1 VSLENKAF
9 NEQIP
14 VVCGIVFKHG
24 KILFVKR
31 RDEELLEAD
40 GKWELPGGKIEFGE
54 NPEHALLREI
64 YEETGYRAQV
74 ESLLPLIYT
83 NVWEYSEKRSL
94 SGFRRQVFLICYIC
108 SALSGEKRLSDSKV
122 SKIKWFSPEEVKS
135 IQAIKGT
142 AEILEEFKK
151 SDLFKN
157 DPVNNISSVHKKKS
171 SLFLSKKPYEKQS
184 QRRNRYL
191 KEGKIPGD
199 LLKELIDLYSEHGFR
214 DKSVLIG
221 PLSGEDSAA
230 LQLES
235 DQILITSD
243 PITFVTKDI
252 SDFSFNVNANDI
264 AAMGGI
270 PKYLSLVYVLPPLKV
285 STSLFMEW
293 SLRIAELSKEAGVS
307 IIGGHTEISSA
318 VNNPVVVGQM
328 IGIPGKC
335 GIIRSSGARSGD
347 ILLMTK
353 SAGLEGTAIIATEFQ
368 EYLTSEFGAEFVN
381 NCRMLLRKPGISIL
395 NESKAVVEC
404 AYRIHQ
410 ELLKHD
416 KKAENPLHAMHDV
429 TEGGIA
435 TGAWEISELSG
446 TGLFFQLE
454 NVPVREET
462 RIICRRFD
470 MDPLGLISSGVLLFA
485 LNKKHVKTFKDYLN
499 EFSFEVAEIG
509 EFIDEK
515 RCFIKGRNSLSE
527 LPRFESDEIV
537 KALSLLN
544 ENI

>member
-1 VSLENKAF
+1 
-9 NEQIP
+9 
-14 VVCGIVFKHG
+14 
-24 KILFVKR
+24 
-31 RDEELLEAD
+31 
-40 GKWELPGGKIEFGE
+40 
-54 NPEHALLREI
+54 
-64 YEETGYRAQV
+64 
-74 ESLLPLIYT
+74 
-83 NVWEYSEKRSL
+83 
-94 SGFRRQVFLICYIC
+94 
-108 SALSGEKRLSDSKV
+108 
-122 SKIKWFSPEEVKS
+122 
-135 IQAIKGT
+135 
-142 AEILEEFKK
+142 
-151 SDLFKN
+151 
-157 DPVNNISSVHKKKS
+157 
-171 SLFLSKKPYEKQS
+171 
-184 QRRNRYL
+184 
-191 KEGKIPGD
+191 
-199 LLKELIDLYSEHGFR
+199 
-214 DKSVLIG
+214 
-221 PLSGEDSAA
+221 
-230 LQLES
+230 
-235 DQILITSD
+235 
-243 PITFVTKDI
+243 
-252 SDFSFNVNANDI
+252 
-264 AAMGGI
+264 
-270 PKYLSLVYVLPPLKV
+270 
-285 STSLFMEW
+285 
-293 SLRIAELSKEAGVS
+293 
-307 IIGGHTEISSA
+307 
-318 VNNPVVVGQM
+318 
-328 IGIPGKC
+328 
-335 GIIRSSGARSGD
+335 
-347 ILLMTK
+347 
-353 SAGLEGTAIIATEFQ
+353 
-368 EYLTSEFGAEFVN
+368 
-381 NCRMLLRKPGISIL
+381 MLLRKPGISIL